1 MPTTWDEFVIHLVWW
16 VIHVPHLSI
25 PGTWIWFFFL
35 RPSVK
40 TMVETR
46 SDRCFYV
53 YHRTR
58 ASRAKAC
65 EKSYDK
71 WKRFRIPSEVLI
83 VPKPKKKQDKSS
95 VIAPRT
101 PSPTELSLPT
111 NSPPMTDTTIP
122 LSSALRIEMEKQIRV
137 QRAQAGAFDRLLL
150 EHSSTPS
157 SDSS

>member
-1 MPTTWDEFVIHLVWW
+1 
-16 VIHVPHLSI
+16 
-25 PGTWIWFFFL
+25 
-35 RPSVK
+35 
-40 TMVETR
+40 MVETR

-71 WKRFRIPSEVLI
+71 WKRYRIPSEVLI
-83 VPKPKKKQDKSS
+83 VPNPKKKQDKSS
-95 VIAPRT
+95 VNAPRT
-101 PSPTELSLPT
+101 PSPIELSRPT
-111 NSPPMTDTTIP
+111 NSPPMTETTIP

-157 SDSS
+157 SYSS